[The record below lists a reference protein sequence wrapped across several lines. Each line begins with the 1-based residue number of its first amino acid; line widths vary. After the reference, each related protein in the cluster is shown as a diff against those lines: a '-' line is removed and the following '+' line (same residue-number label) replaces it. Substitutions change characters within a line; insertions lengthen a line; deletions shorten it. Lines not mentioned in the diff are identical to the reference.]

1 MQNKKALTAIASV
14 CLLAVVGVGSTL
26 AYFTDSAQTANVATM
41 GHVDVSLTE
50 TDSGGGITGDGLVF
64 EDVLPGQTVEK
75 DPTVTILEGSLDAY
89 VRVRMDVVTEEDS
102 TITADDLSLLET
114 RLRQQIVSDGSW
126 YYNGD
131 EDCYYYSRPLSAGES
146 AQMFQTVTIP
156 GEWVNNTAE
165 QTFRIELQAEAVQAD
180 FFTPALSED
189 GTQIISW
196 NGISVEDYEGNQ

>member
-26 AYFTDSAQTANVATM
+26 AYFTDSAQTTNVATM
-41 GHVDVSLTE
+41 GHVDVTLTE
-50 TDSGGGITGDGLVF
+50 TDSSGEITGEGLVF

-89 VRVRMDVVTEEDS
+89 VRVHMDVVTGDDS

-126 YYNGD
+126 YYNET
-131 EDCYYYSRPLSAGES
+131 EDCYYYSQALSAGES
-146 AQMFQTVTIP
+146 AQLFETVTIP

-165 QTFRIELQAEAVQAD
+165 QTFRIRLQGEAVQAD
-180 FFTPALSED
+180 FFTPQFGED

-196 NGISVEDYEGNQ
+196 NGIRVEDYEGNQ